1 MGTGLQELATLPSC
15 AKTCLEASCSLSDLA
30 CICRAETQ
38 RALDYCLRLSCP
50 EPEGYYAR
58 KLAGVA
64 CQFPVRDHGPKL
76 NIIVYVLGSIAAF
89 CIIARVLFKQ
99 FFSSKQRL
107 DNDDWTIM
115 SALPTGT
122 FIALVVIVG
131 LNRHGLGSDLW
142 GLPNEDI
149 RIFGIF
155 FFLVSAL
162 YLVLMTQIKLSLC
175 FFYLNIFP
183 GRTVRIFLWATVYFH
198 VVAAATFIIAVI
210 FSCNPVQYQWERYD
224 LDLRPPAQGK
234 CLNMNAAG
242 WAHSAISVASD
253 LWLFAMPLIQV
264 RKLKLHIKKKIGIIF
279 MFLIGATV
287 TIISILRLRSVKT
300 YTNTT
305 NPTWDQWDIVW
316 WSTLE
321 ITSGFICTSLP
332 TLRLILIR
340 IAPRT
345 FDSVRLRGDRPIQIS
360 KPKTRPSPLCS
371 GRTLPTL
378 LDLRDQKSSVQSA
391 ARAQSQTALCENGE
405 PIAGRESPV

>member
-1 MGTGLQELATLPSC
+1 MV
-15 AKTCLEASCSLSDLA
+15 D
-30 CICRAETQ
+30 
-38 RALDYCLRLSCP
+38 
-50 EPEGYYAR
+50 AR

-279 MFLIGATV
+279 MFLIGAT
-287 TIISILRLRSVKT
+287 
-300 YTNTT
+300 
-305 NPTWDQWDIVW
+305 
-316 WSTLE
+316 
-321 ITSGFICTSLP
+321 
-332 TLRLILIR
+332 
-340 IAPRT
+340 
-345 FDSVRLRGDRPIQIS
+345 
-360 KPKTRPSPLCS
+360 
-371 GRTLPTL
+371 
-378 LDLRDQKSSVQSA
+378 
-391 ARAQSQTALCENGE
+391 
-405 PIAGRESPV
+405 